1 MNFGKK
7 LKTMNEKLIKEL
19 NKLRSRNDLEDWEEE
34 RLQELED
41 EFLEK
46 EDMSYQCLM
55 EISE

>member
-19 NKLRSRNDLEDWEEE
+19 NKLRARTHLEDWEED

-46 EDMSYQCLM
+46 EDMSYECLM

>member
-19 NKLRSRNDLEDWEEE
+19 NKLRARTHLEDWEEE

-46 EDMSYQCLM
+46 EDMSYECLM

>member
-1 MNFGKK
+1 
-7 LKTMNEKLIKEL
+7 MNEKLIKEL
-19 NKLRSRNDLEDWEEE
+19 NKLRARTHLEDWEED
-34 RLQELED
+34 RLQELEE

>member
-1 MNFGKK
+1 
-7 LKTMNEKLIKEL
+7 MNEKLIKEL
-19 NKLRSRNDLEDWEEE
+19 NKLRARTNLEDWEEE
-34 RLQELED
+34 RLQELEE